1 MKLVNLKRQT
11 NEIIDK
17 TKKRENLKKAN
28 TLIVMMK
35 ALQLVPILK
44 NNLPTI
50 FSSCYL
56 IIEIIIANLDTQATS
71 RTLNHNQITSCIV
84 AFPTIFQVPIT

>member
-17 TKKRENLKKAN
+17 TKKKRKPEKSEHTDN
-28 TLIVMMK
+28 MMK

-50 FSSCYL
+50 FSLCYL